1 MLTILLKMPIYT
13 MIIEAAAMELWE
25 LNAILDIEMA
35 KAEADRDYQL
45 IRELCAILGVDVE
58 GL

>member
-1 MLTILLKMPIYT
+1 

-25 LNAILDIEMA
+25 LNAILDTEIA

-45 IRELCAILGVDVE
+45 IRELCQILGVECME